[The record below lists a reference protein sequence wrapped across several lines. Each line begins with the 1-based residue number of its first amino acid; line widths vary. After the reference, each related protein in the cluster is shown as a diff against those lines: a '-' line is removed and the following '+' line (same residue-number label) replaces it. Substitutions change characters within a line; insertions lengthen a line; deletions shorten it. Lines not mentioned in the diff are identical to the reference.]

1 VEKGEEAAKRVE
13 ESSGFEIRAVVKDMN
28 GRAGREEGRDYKGEG
43 RAEKGHEADDA
54 IVVEVKAYTG
64 DRSERGEKAGE
75 KFDGDRDGRM
85 KRFIGDGDDPRNN
98 GQRRPHLEAM
108 RMDGWGDHP
117 RRDGEHHHREERHHK
132 REQRDHDKGCK
143 DCWMGEEGQEDD
155 DAIVVEV
162 RAYTRTSGARG
173 MKEGARKDGRN
184 ADGEWGEEDGKR
196 DEEING
202 FEIKAVIKDKDAH
215 GRKAVWRSEPRDHD
229 RRPAATL

>member
-13 ESSGFEIRAVVKDMN
+13 ESSGFEIRAVVKDTN
-28 GRAGREEGRDYKGEG
+28 GREGREEGRGYRGEG

-75 KFDGDRDGRM
+75 KFADDGRM
-85 KRFIGDGDDPRNN
+85 KRFIGDRDDPRND
-98 GQRRPHLEAM
+98 GHRRPHLEAM
-108 RMDGWGDHP
+108 RLDGWGDHP
-117 RRDGEHHHREERHHK
+117 RRDGEHHHREER
-132 REQRDHDKGCK
+132 DHDKGCK
-143 DCWMGEEGQEDD
+143 DCWMGEEGHEDD

-162 RAYTRTSGARG
+162 RAYTRNSGSRG
-173 MKEGARKDGRN
+173 MKEGARKEGRN
-184 ADGEWGEEDGKR
+184 ADGECGEEDGKR

-215 GRKAVWRSEPRDHD
+215 GRKAVWHSEPRDHDRDHHD